1 MRISST
7 KDNTGNYTGRQE
19 VENIFKK
26 ELKMG
31 KTKPLFIVMS
41 APSGCGKSTLIDM
54 LLQEYSDIV
63 YSISCTTREIRGEEE
78 DGLDYHFM
86 KKERFEELIGENAF
100 IEYANVHGN
109 YYGTLKGPIEEVLA
123 EGNSMIL
130 DIDVQ
135 GAAKV
140 REYVRNLP
148 NTDPMKI
155 GYVDI
160 FIMPPSM
167 EELRARLEGRGTDSQ
182 AVIEKRLA
190 NAGGEIERAN
200 EYMYKVTNDDL
211 AIAYK
216 RLCDLI
222 DAVSGRM

>member
-1 MRISST
+1 M
-7 KDNTGNYTGRQE
+7 
-19 VENIFKK
+19 
-26 ELKMG
+26 
-31 KTKPLFIVMS
+31 KTKPLFIVLS

-54 LLQEYSDIV
+54 LLQEYSDFC
-63 YSISCTTREIRGEEE
+63 YSISGTTRDPRGEEE
-78 DGLDYHFM
+78 DGLDYHF
-86 KKERFEELIGENAF
+86 KTKERFEELIKEGAF
-100 IEYANVHGN
+100 IEYAKVHDN
-109 YYGTLKGPIEEVLA
+109 YYGTLKAPIQEVLA

-160 FIMPPSM
+160 FINPPSM
-167 EELRARLEGRGTDSQ
+167 EELRRRLEGRGTD
-182 AVIEKRLA
+182 APEVIEKRLA
-190 NAGGEIERAN
+190 NAEGEMSRAA
-200 EYMYKVTNDDL
+200 EYMYQVTNDDL

-216 RLCDLI
+216 RLCDLV
-222 DAVSGRM
+222 DALSGRM

>member
-1 MRISST
+1 M
-7 KDNTGNYTGRQE
+7 
-19 VENIFKK
+19 
-26 ELKMG
+26 

-54 LLQEYSDIV
+54 ILQEYGDIV
-63 YSISCTTREIRGEEE
+63 YSISCTTREPRGEEE
-78 DGLDYHFM
+78 DGLDYHF
-86 KKERFEELIGENAF
+86 KTRERFEQLIAEDAF
-100 IEYANVHGN
+100 IEYAQVHGN
-109 YYGTLKGPIEEVLA
+109 YYGTLKAPIREVLA

-140 REYVRNLP
+140 RDYVRSLP
-148 NTDPMKI
+148 NNDPMKI

-160 FIMPPSM
+160 FIMPPSI
-167 EELRARLEGRGTDSQ
+167 EELRARLEGRGTDSP

-190 NAGGEIERAN
+190 NAEGEMERAG
-200 EYMYKVTNDDL
+200 EYMFKVTNDEL
-211 AIAYK
+211 VIAYK

-222 DAVSGRM
+222 DAMSGRM

>member
-1 MRISST
+1 M
-7 KDNTGNYTGRQE
+7 
-19 VENIFKK
+19 
-26 ELKMG
+26 
-31 KTKPLFIVMS
+31 KTKPLFLVLS

-54 LLQEYSDIV
+54 ILQEYCDIV
-63 YSISCTTREIRGEEE
+63 YSISCTTRAPRGEEE
-78 DGLDYHFM
+78 DGLDYHF
-86 KKERFEELIGENAF
+86 KTKERFEELIKEDAF
-100 IEYANVHGN
+100 IEYAKVHDN
-109 YYGTLKGPIEEVLA
+109 YYGTLKAPIQEVLA

-160 FIMPPSM
+160 FINPPSM
-167 EELRARLEGRGTDSQ
+167 EELRRRLEGRGTD
-182 AVIEKRLA
+182 APEVIEKRLA
-190 NAGGEIERAN
+190 NAEAEMSRAA
-200 EYMYKVTNDDL
+200 EYMYQVTNDDL

-216 RLCDLI
+216 RLCDLV
-222 DAVSGRM
+222 DALSGRM

>member
-1 MRISST
+1 M
-7 KDNTGNYTGRQE
+7 
-19 VENIFKK
+19 
-26 ELKMG
+26 

-54 LLQEYSDIV
+54 LLQEYPDIV
-63 YSISCTTREIRGEEE
+63 YSISCTTREPRGEEE
-78 DGLDYHFM
+78 DGLDYHFLS
-86 KKERFEELIGENAF
+86 KERFEELIAENAF

-109 YYGTLKGPIEEVLA
+109 YYGTLKSPIVEVLA
-123 EGNSMIL
+123 EGNSMIM

-140 REYVRNLP
+140 RDYVRSLP
-148 NTDPMKI
+148 NSDAMKA

-160 FIMPPSM
+160 FIDPPSM
-167 EELRARLEGRGTDSQ
+167 EELRNRLEGRGTDSQ
-182 AVIEKRLA
+182 ATIEKRLA
-190 NAGGEIERAN
+190 NAEGEIQRAG
-200 EYMYKVTNDDL
+200 EYMFRVTNDDL

-222 DAVSGRM
+222 DAMSGRM

>member
-1 MRISST
+1 M
-7 KDNTGNYTGRQE
+7 
-19 VENIFKK
+19 
-26 ELKMG
+26 
-31 KTKPLFIVMS
+31 KTKPLFIVLS

-54 LLQEYSDIV
+54 LLQEYCDIV
-63 YSISCTTREIRGEEE
+63 YSISCTTRAPRGEEE
-78 DGLDYHFM
+78 DGLDYHFLT
-86 KKERFEELIGENAF
+86 KQRFEELLKEDAF
-100 IEYANVHGN
+100 IEHAKVHDN
-109 YYGTLKGPIEEVLA
+109 YYGTLKGPIREVLA

-140 REYVRNLP
+140 RDYVRSLP
-148 NTDPMKI
+148 NNDPMKI

-160 FIMPPSM
+160 FINPPSM

-182 AVIEKRLA
+182 DVIERRLQ
-190 NAGGEIERAN
+190 NAEGEMRRAG
-200 EYMYKVTNDDL
+200 EYMFQVTNDDL

-222 DAVSGRM
+222 DALSGRM